1 MNNTINDLIY
11 IDVFFKGKNELH
23 IYYKS
28 YEVKNSIA
36 TIVISQRSWKIRE
49 ARSRQESS

>member
-11 IDVFFKGKNELH
+11 IDGFFKGKNELH

-28 YEVKNSIA
+28 YEVKNS
-36 TIVISQRSWKIRE
+36 KIGR
-49 ARSRQESS
+49 AHV